1 MLPGGAAVKTPCF
14 KGEGTGSIPGPE
26 AKIPHASGQL
36 ILGVATRKDPCTAMK
51 SPHDGTKDPTG
62 CS

>member
-1 MLPGGAAVKTPCF
+1 MLPGGAAGKTPCF

-36 ILGVATRKDPCTAMK
+36 ILGVATRKEKMYEK
-51 SPHDGTKDPTG
+51 RKN
-62 CS
+62 